1 MGLGFRISLPDCV
14 LVHPPLLA
22 QSSWQDLSVG
32 RMLVR
37 PTTFIEGSTSPKQ
50 LSKQPPCLRGQPSAK
65 WFCVTSPALACG
77 ICGTQLLWKALE
89 LGAICPHQLLQLAT
103 ESWEE

>member
-37 PTTFIEGSTSPKQ
+37 PTTFIEGSTISETVIEAAA
-50 LSKQPPCLRGQPSAK
+50 LSKRPAVGEMVLCDISCTCMWYLRHSTIMEGSGTWSNLP
-65 WFCVTSPALACG
+65 TSITSTCD
-77 ICGTQLLWKALE
+77 
-89 LGAICPHQLLQLAT
+89 
-103 ESWEE
+103 